1 MQEQAEA
8 DRDGVRVPKE
18 VVWVSDRAEP
28 EAAKGSGG
36 TEGYEGGSPHCP
48 FPSHFPAPP
57 CFHPHHVSPLWACHH
72 HHHRHLCPRQ
82 SSRHRR
88 HFVS

>member
-1 MQEQAEA
+1 MRSLEPSLVLLVHNPCNAINACVDMQEQAEA

-57 CFHPHHVSPLWACHH
+57 CFHPHHVSPL
-72 HHHRHLCPRQ
+72 
-82 SSRHRR
+82 
-88 HFVS
+88 